1 MSTDA
6 SLDAARLTGLAP
18 QFLVDDIETA
28 IAYYRD
34 KLGFALDFKY
44 ESFYAGV
51 SRDGL
56 VVHLKQASKLAGERA
71 HRRQNEHLD
80 AYISVTGV
88 KALHQELETR
98 GARITDAS
106 LDVALAPTVWRAV
119 SCESITASRC
129 SLQGNVG
136 QRCHSIRDTDT
147 S

>member
-34 KLGFALDFKY
+34 KLSFALDFKY

-80 AYISVTGV
+80 AYIAVMGV
-88 KALHQELETR
+88 AGADFEPWNKFEEAGETR
-98 GARITDAS
+98 TMSGYSSAANGIVER
-106 LDVALAPTVWRAV
+106 
-119 SCESITASRC
+119 ESR
-129 SLQGNVG
+129 
-136 QRCHSIRDTDT
+136 
-147 S
+147 